1 MTASPIT
8 IAITGAAGQ
17 IGYALLPR
25 LAMGEVSGCDR
36 PIILK
41 LLEIPPALPAL
52 QGVRMEIDDL
62 GSPLVQKIVCTSDV
76 EEAFGDASIIFLV
89 GSKPRG
95 KGMLRKD
102 LIRENGPIF
111 VGQGKAIGKVASK
124 DVKVLVVGN
133 PCNTN
138 GLIAMHNASDVPTSS
153 WSAMTRLDHNRALA
167 QLAGKSGRPNGA
179 VDRVTIWG
187 NHSATQYPDFVHAT
201 IDGKPVT
208 EIITDRAWL
217 EGDFIE
223 TVQERGK
230 AIIDARG
237 LSSAMSAASAAIDHM
252 KSWLGKTPEDSWSSA
267 AIRSDGSYAVPE
279 GLISSFPVRYDGEG
293 NGRVVTGLEM
303 DAFSQGKLQATIN
316 ELISERDTVK
326 DLLPG

>member
-153 WSAMTRLDHNRALA
+153 WSAIDR
-167 QLAGKSGRPNGA
+167 KS
-179 VDRVTIWG
+179 
-187 NHSATQYPDFVHAT
+187 
-201 IDGKPVT
+201 
-208 EIITDRAWL
+208 
-217 EGDFIE
+217 
-223 TVQERGK
+223 
-230 AIIDARG
+230 
-237 LSSAMSAASAAIDHM
+237 
-252 KSWLGKTPEDSWSSA
+252 
-267 AIRSDGSYAVPE
+267 
-279 GLISSFPVRYDGEG
+279 
-293 NGRVVTGLEM
+293 VV
-303 DAFSQGKLQATIN
+303 
-316 ELISERDTVK
+316 
-326 DLLPG
+326 